1 MTVLDYT
8 ILAILAGSA
17 VAGIL
22 SGFLRGVVSLVT
34 WLTALLLAWHF
45 GYLIEPY
52 LGGDLADP
60 PFSTWAGAT
69 VIFLLVLCVGGV
81 INAIL
86 GWLLR
91 VSMLRGMDRFLGF
104 LFGLARGVVIVGVL
118 AIACQSVRLDS
129 QPWWQHARFIPIVEK
144 VVSGLRVLAG
154 DPVPRGSFSLDHK

>member
-1 MTVLDYT
+1 LLVV
-8 ILAILAGSA
+8 IIVVAAVAA
-17 VAGIL
+17 VAGVL

-69 VIFLLVLCVGGV
+69 IIFLLVLCVGGV

-91 VSMLRGMDRFLGF
+91 VAMLRGMDRFLGF

-129 QPWWQHARFIPIVEK
+129 QSWWQHARFIPIVEK